1 MIKVTYILPKYYFY
15 DKLPQKLKK
24 QEFHQNAENDDGF
37 VLFIYYCHDIC
48 ANES

>member
-1 MIKVTYILPKYYFY
+1 MINYHKTK
-15 DKLPQKLKK
+15 KK

-48 ANES
+48 ANDICH